1 MPLQPLAYCFRLA
14 LLALLLL
21 LPMSS
26 SARAVAPRRRTHT
39 THDGTV
45 YTWDADEG
53 VWVLHASPAGEE
65 DGPMLMLKGRRFD
78 IDFAAGEFVVG
89 GRPLVVR
96 PAAAKR
102 ESEDQQHG
110 DTGRVVWDGAIV
122 LAKYLERGARGA
134 VRGRRVLELG
144 AGTGI
149 GGLAAHALG
158 ARVSVITDLRYCLD
172 SLEENMNQTLAKW
185 RQDEQAEGEGGGEG
199 KARSASEAA
208 EAAAAAGSAA
218 GSAGSAM
225 EAAVGAAGRD
235 GVERVDGER
244 GECVVRVEE
253 LDWARPGQVEA
264 YDTVIGA
271 DIVWLEVGLHEGRI
285 GDLSAVCVKTRGGGS
300 RCVWGTVLCD
310 VLRSEY
316 VCVLY
321 GCTGYGACGTYRAY
335 CVALCA
341 CRIVWPAMCVRVEKP
356 NTSSHHLTTRP
367 LSRSH

>member
-1 MPLQPLAYCFRLA
+1 
-14 LLALLLL
+14 
-21 LPMSS
+21 
-26 SARAVAPRRRTHT
+26 
-39 THDGTV
+39 V
-45 YTWDADEG
+45 YTWDANEG
-53 VWVLHASPAGEE
+53 TWVLHASPAGEE
-65 DGPMLMLKGRRFD
+65 EGPMLMLKGRRFD

-185 RQDEQAEGEGGGEG
+185 REDEQADGEGGGEG
-199 KARSASEAA
+199 KARGASEAA
-208 EAAAAAGSAA
+208 EAAA
-218 GSAGSAM
+218 
-225 EAAVGAAGRD
+225 VGAAGSVAGSALEAAVEAAGRGG
-235 GVERVDGER
+235 GVEVVDGER
-244 GECVVRVEE
+244 GECVVRVKE

-271 DIVWLEVGLHEGRI
+271 DIVWLEVGLHGV
-285 GDLSAVCVKTRGGGS
+285 G
-300 RCVWGTVLCD
+300 
-310 VLRSEY
+310 
-316 VCVLY
+316 
-321 GCTGYGACGTYRAY
+321 
-335 CVALCA
+335 
-341 CRIVWPAMCVRVEKP
+341 
-356 NTSSHHLTTRP
+356 
-367 LSRSH
+367 